1 MVEVIGNPISLKA
14 LYIVNPKEIPKL
26 DFQFY
31 NLDFG
36 YNDNRLILY
45 IITELLITM
54 EPIHLKMST
63 RLFNK
68 IFCSRIIHP
77 TFY

>member
-31 NLDFG
+31 NFRFWLQ
-36 YNDNRLILY
+36 
-45 IITELLITM
+45 
-54 EPIHLKMST
+54 
-63 RLFNK
+63 
-68 IFCSRIIHP
+68 
-77 TFY
+77 